1 MSKLFQFK
9 DVRINTSRN
18 GFDLSNKLA
27 ATAKIGEIL
36 PFYWKEVLPG
46 DKFELRHQHFT
57 RTRPV
62 QTAAYT
68 RIREYFDWYFVPL
81 RLLWKS
87 SGTALSMMQE
97 NNVQAVSMTEGIQV
111 TDQMPYF
118 NLNQLFGGVLKYEHS
133 TNPSDFVRNYF
144 NFQRPLLSLKLFNY
158 LGYGNFKEDDVF
170 EFDQESDA
178 SDMDISVVNLPI
190 KWSVA
195 VSVFPLLAYQK
206 IYNDYFRNSQWENS
220 SPFNW
225 NVDYSEGGLLK
236 LPSPG
241 DEYWNDST
249 MFDLRYCNWNKD
261 MFMGLLP
268 ESQYGDPAMVLSE
281 ATSNVTGT
289 VPQRTASISPL
300 PIQGNIVVSGGSSTE
315 FRDLGIKLDSSG
327 NIYMVDA
334 EGNPVNSVANDTMTN
349 FRTDTASYN
358 IPSQTF
364 TVNMNQLNTA
374 FSILAL
380 RQQEFLQRWKEVAQ
394 SGSQDYKDQMYKQ
407 FGVDVPDVLSNL
419 CTYIGGTAT
428 NLDISEVVNNNL
440 AGEDSQ
446 ASIFGKGVGVGEGK
460 ETFSAK
466 EHGIIMCVYHAL
478 PLLDYSISGIDKQLL
493 HTSAMDYAIPA
504 FDKIGYE
511 ELPSI
516 CFSNNRNIG
525 VSSNIPPTLGYV
537 PRYVEYKTSVD
548 RVVGD
553 FINTLP
559 DWVAPVSD
567 EYLDAY
573 FQGNFQGINY
583 NFFKVNPHLLDTIF
597 DVNANSRVSTDHFR
611 INAFFDVKVV
621 RNLDYNGLPY

>member
-9 DVRINTSRN
+9 DVKINTSRN

-46 DKFELRHQHFT
+46 DKFEMRHQHFT

-87 SGTALSMMQE
+87 AGTALSMMQE
-97 NNVQAVSMTEGIQV
+97 NNVQAVSMVEGIQV
-111 TDQMPYF
+111 TDQMPYLTLK
-118 NLNQLFGGVLKYEHS
+118 NVCYDSFGFLADGNRL
-133 TNPSDFVRNYF
+133 NYF
-144 NFQRPLLSLKLFNY
+144 GFQRALLSLKLLNY
-158 LGYGNFKEDDVF
+158 LGYGNYKEDDVF

-178 SDMDISVVNLPI
+178 SDLTISKVKPAY

-195 VSVFPLLAYQK
+195 VNIFPLLAYQK
-206 IYNDYFRNSQWENS
+206 IYNDYFRNSQWENA
-220 SPFNW
+220 SPFCW
-225 NVDYSEGGLLK
+225 NVDYSEGGLLQF
-236 LPSPG
+236 PSGSSVG
-241 DEYWNDST
+241 DYWDNST

-281 ATSNVTGT
+281 AISNVTGT

-300 PIQGNIVVSGGSSTE
+300 PIQGNINISGGSSTE
-315 FRDLGIKLDSSG
+315 MRNLGIERGSDG

-334 EGNPVNSVANDTMTN
+334 EGNPVNGVANDTMTN
-349 FRTDTASYN
+349 FRTGTASYN

-364 TVNMNQLNTA
+364 TVNMKNLNTS

-428 NLDISEVVNNNL
+428 NLDIS
-440 AGEDSQ
+440 
-446 ASIFGKGVGVGEGK
+446 
-460 ETFSAK
+460 
-466 EHGIIMCVYHAL
+466 
-478 PLLDYSISGIDKQLL
+478 
-493 HTSAMDYAIPA
+493 
-504 FDKIGYE
+504 
-511 ELPSI
+511 
-516 CFSNNRNIG
+516 
-525 VSSNIPPTLGYV
+525 
-537 PRYVEYKTSVD
+537 
-548 RVVGD
+548 
-553 FINTLP
+553 
-559 DWVAPVSD
+559 
-567 EYLDAY
+567 
-573 FQGNFQGINY
+573 
-583 NFFKVNPHLLDTIF
+583 
-597 DVNANSRVSTDHFR
+597 
-611 INAFFDVKVV
+611 
-621 RNLDYNGLPY
+621 

>member
-9 DVRINTSRN
+9 DVKINTSRN

-68 RIREYFDWYFVPL
+68 RIREYYDWYFVPL

-97 NNVQAVSMTEGIQV
+97 NNVQAVSMSEGIQV
-111 TDQMPYF
+111 TDRMPF
-118 NLNQLFGGVLKYEHS
+118 LNLKNLYYDVL
-133 TNPSDFVRNYF
+133 TQFVSRVSLNYF
-144 NFQRPLLSLKLFNY
+144 GFQRALLSLKLFNY
-158 LGYGNFKEDDVF
+158 LGYGNFKEDNVF
-170 EFDQESDA
+170 LFDES
-178 SDMDISVVNLPI
+178 SDPSDLTII
-190 KWSVA
+190 KNTTPYRWTGP
-195 VSVFPLLAYQK
+195 VSIFPLLAYQK

-220 SPFNW
+220 SPFCW
-225 NVDYSEGGLLK
+225 NVDYSEGGLLH
-236 LPSPG
+236 LPVGSASA
-241 DEYWNDST
+241 DYWNNST

-261 MFMGLLP
+261 MFMGVLP

-289 VPQRTASISPL
+289 VPQRSATISPL
-300 PIQGNIVVSGGSSTE
+300 PIQGNINISGGSATSM
-315 FRDLGIKLDSSG
+315 RNLGIKRGSDG

-334 EGNPVNSVANDTMTN
+334 EGNPVNGVSSDTMTN
-349 FRTDTASYN
+349 LRTRTASYN
-358 IPSQTF
+358 IPSQEF
-364 TVNMNQLNTA
+364 TVHMENLNTS

-407 FGVDVPDVLSNL
+407 FGVEVPDVLSNL

-428 NLDISEVVNNNL
+428 NLDISEVVNTNL
-440 AGEDSQ
+440 SGDDSQ

-460 ETFSAK
+460 ETFFAK

-511 ELPSI
+511 ELPVF
-516 CFSNNRNIG
+516 CFSNNSS
-525 VSSNIPPTLGYV
+525 VSFPGNTPPMLGYV

-567 EYLDAY
+567 EYLDEY
-573 FQGNFQGINY
+573 FKTDFEGINY

-597 DVNANSRVSTDHFR
+597 DVDANSRVSTDQFR
-611 INAFFDVKVV
+611 INTFFDVKVV

>member
-9 DVRINTSRN
+9 DVKINTSRN

-46 DKFELRHQHFT
+46 DKFEMRHQHFT

-68 RIREYFDWYFVPL
+68 RIREYYDWYFVPL

-97 NNVQAVSMTEGIQV
+97 NNVQAVSMSEGLQV
-111 TDQMPYF
+111 TDQMPYLNLSEIF
-118 NLNQLFGGVLKYEHS
+118 NAVFSGQMLNH
-133 TNPSDFVRNYF
+133 PRNYF
-144 NFQRPLLSLKLFNY
+144 DMQRPLLTLKLLNY
-158 LGYGNFKEDDVF
+158 LGYGNFSEDTVF
-170 EFDQESDA
+170 DFDKESDA
-178 SDMDISVVNLPI
+178 SDLTISKVKLPI

-195 VSVFPLLAYQK
+195 VNIFPLLAYQK
-206 IYNDYFRNSQWENS
+206 IYNDYFRNSQWES
-220 SPFNW
+220 ASPFNW
-225 NVDYSEGGLLK
+225 NVDYSEGGHLE
-236 LPSPG
+236 LPANSS
-241 DEYWNDST
+241 DYWNDST

-300 PIQGNIVVSGGSSTE
+300 PIQGNINVSGGSSTE
-315 FRDLGIKLDSSG
+315 YRNLGIGRDSSG
-327 NIYMVDA
+327 HLYMIDA
-334 EGNPVNSVANDTMTN
+334 EGSAINSVANDPMTN
-349 FRTDTASYN
+349 FRTGTASYN

-428 NLDISEVVNNNL
+428 NLDISEVVNTNL
-440 AGEDSQ
+440 SEDGSQ

-460 ETFSAK
+460 ETFTAK
-466 EHGIIMCVYHAL
+466 EHGILMCVYHAL

-525 VSSNIPPTLGYV
+525 ISNNIPPTLGYV

-567 EYLDAY
+567 EYLDEY
-573 FQGNFQGINY
+573 FQGNYQGITY

-597 DVNANSRVSTDHFR
+597 DVDANSRVSTDHFR
-611 INAFFDVKVV
+611 INTFFDVKVV